1 MILLD
6 SNIFMYAAGADH
18 PHKEPSI
25 RLLEQVAQDTVDGV
39 IDSEVLQEILHR
51 YRSIGRPEDGETVF
65 RLALQLCPNVLAV
78 TGACMDRA
86 LDLLRG
92 RPRLMA
98 RDAVHAAVCQVMQCR
113 AIVSYDRDFDLL
125 PVRRVEPGSLNL

>member
-25 RLLEQVAQDTVDGV
+25 RLLEQVAEGTVDGV

-51 YRSIGRPEDGETVF
+51 YRSIGHPEDGEAVF
-65 RLALQLCPNVLAV
+65 RLARQVCPNVLAV

-86 LDLLRG
+86 LELLCG

-98 RDAVHAAVCQVMQCR
+98 RDAVHAAVCQLMECR
-113 AIVSYDRDFDLL
+113 AIISYDRDFDQL
-125 PVRRVEPGSLNL
+125 PVRRLEPGSLKF